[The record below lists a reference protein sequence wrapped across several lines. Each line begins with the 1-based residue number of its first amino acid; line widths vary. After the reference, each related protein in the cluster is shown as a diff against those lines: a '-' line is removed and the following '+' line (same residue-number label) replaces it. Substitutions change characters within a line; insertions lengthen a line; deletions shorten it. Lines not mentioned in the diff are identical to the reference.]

1 MSQEFPEIAAASKN
15 FAKVDNLMLNLLKS
29 TVVLT
34 KQ

>member
-1 MSQEFPEIAAASKN
+1 MSQEFREIAAASKN